1 MSPTIGMAMPD
12 IDVHIKDENGI
23 DTVNI
28 AAYCADKTVALFT
41 VPGAFTPTCS
51 LKHVPSYTEHYDAL
65 RAKGIDEIIC
75 LSVNDAHVMQAWGMD
90 LQTDGKITMMAD
102 AGAALSEALGLA
114 VHMGPV
120 LGTRAGRASM
130 VIEKGQIRHSF
141 VEEPMEYKLSSAEY
155 MLSML

>member
-12 IDVHIKDENGI
+12 IDVHVKDEDGV
-23 DTVNI
+23 DTINM
-28 AAYCADKTVALFT
+28 AAFCADKTIALFT

-51 LKHVPSYTEHYDAL
+51 LKHVPSYVEHYDAL

-75 LSVNDAHVMQAWGMD
+75 LSVNDAHVMQAWGKD
-90 LQTDGKITMMAD
+90 LQTEGKITMIAD
-102 AGAALSEALGLA
+102 SHALLAEALGLA
-114 VHMGPV
+114 VNMGPV

-130 VIEKGQIRHSF
+130 VIKNGEVSHSF